1 MTGQVKSLDG
11 VEYGHLLPDVRPYAA
26 LDDETRIARVRVERW
41 IDHRAASLV
50 LFLLQESLE
59 QPLRERMENI
69 LLLGESGMG
78 KTMIL
83 RKFERINTRPFDARV
98 GVEHRSVVVVRMP
111 HEPTEAAF
119 ADQLFTVLR
128 APRSGLGGRQD
139 LWGMR
144 GTAFRLLREIRARV
158 LVIDEINSILVG
170 TPRQQRLFLQLLRF
184 LSNELA
190 IALVCAGVPEARHAL
205 LSDAQLRSRF
215 TDVELPPWQADEELQ
230 RFVNLLVASMP
241 LRRPSPIE
249 SPKVRRLLA
258 ERTGG
263 VTLNVSKA
271 IERAAIAAIRAG
283 KECIDLAALED
294 DNIWRGIAAQKA
306 PLGLRGGRGAQ
317 ATVSSL

>member
-1 MTGQVKSLDG
+1 MTGQVKSLDS

-190 IALVCAGVPEARHAL
+190 IALAGIRGHWTHTPESMSWFRGLWKNGFRACVYAVAGVSGASVTAKSCFGIGI
-205 LSDAQLRSRF
+205 LSFFSSSASSP
-215 TDVELPPWQADEELQ
+215 VI
-230 RFVNLLVASMP
+230 FV
-241 LRRPSPIE
+241 R
-249 SPKVRRLLA
+249 
-258 ERTGG
+258 
-263 VTLNVSKA
+263 
-271 IERAAIAAIRAG
+271 
-283 KECIDLAALED
+283 
-294 DNIWRGIAAQKA
+294 
-306 PLGLRGGRGAQ
+306 
-317 ATVSSL
+317 